1 MLEKLFAIGGED
13 GVECFAE
20 VEMLD
25 LNIGKWIYTQPM
37 KQKVFT
43 QYSQKKLK
51 SR

>member
-1 MLEKLFAIGGED
+1 MLEKLFAIGGGD

-37 KQKVFT
+37 KQKVFYT
-43 QYSQKKLK
+43 IFSKEVEK
-51 SR
+51 